1 MVRKTLFI
9 FIGIVVF
16 LSAISIPYAIGSS
29 TGGDVFQKLDP
40 SGIWKT
46 KYIRVDGAI
55 MKYLYIT
62 NNDGLLMYLCSY
74 QSKDIKFV
82 TLGMKHTTKVFADFA
97 APPMYKSRLCCWKDV
112 KYFSKD
118 DGIMLEDNTWSWMLN
133 EKDRLTIDTSIVES
147 IVENNEIKW
156 RYNTEDG
163 NKETQFTFPEHQT
176 KNFNLLINWLL
187 KKEK

>member
-1 MVRKTLFI
+1 MLNKTLFI
-9 FIGIVVF
+9 FIGIVVL
-16 LSAISIPYAIGSS
+16 LSAIVIPCAIGSP

-46 KYIRVDGAI
+46 KYIKADKVI

-62 NNDGLLMYLCSY
+62 NNDGLFMYLCSY
-74 QSKDIKFV
+74 QSKDVNFV
-82 TLGMKHTTKVFADFA
+82 TLGIKHTTKVFTDL

-112 KYFSKD
+112 KYFNGD
-118 DGIMLEDNTWSWMLN
+118 EGIMLEDNSWVWMLN
-133 EKDRLTIDTSIVES
+133 EKNGVTINTSIVKN

-156 RYNTEDG
+156 RFDTIDG
-163 NKETQFTFPEHQT
+163 SKETQFTFPEHQSKT
-176 KNFNLLINWLL
+176 FNLLINWLL